1 MSPLSH
7 LGSQM
12 PAGSSKDD
20 QIIVDDSPPVS
31 SNTRSKT
38 AGRTADLDDHMKELT
53 KICED
58 KNVGQQ
64 WTPGR
69 AEFKWNDVF
78 PQSDLVGAGGLWA
91 KYTALLVLF
100 ACGGAPSKKGLNTHC
115 LVARAKPAEGKGAP
129 SRNANLVLK
138 EILKQTV
145 RNQRGKALAQKM
157 KEVYGK
163 GTKGKDVWISLQNS
177 LVALLQDSD
186 DYEGLGEMSRNIF
199 QGADFGTSVTL
210 RNHGL
215 MGRVAVDVDDSALR
229 HKHVLTTIS
238 AGRPAGTRMAGA
250 GGGLSCQESM
260 RVSEVMSEIQSEKTR
275 DMNLREPDGQ
285 AVVMVLMV
293 NGPDQVPQE

>member
-1 MSPLSH
+1 M
-7 LGSQM
+7 
-12 PAGSSKDD
+12 
-20 QIIVDDSPPVS
+20 
-31 SNTRSKT
+31 R
-38 AGRTADLDDHMKELT
+38 ELT
-53 KICED
+53 KICQD
-58 KNVGQQ
+58 KNVGQP

-69 AEFKWNDVF
+69 ADLKWNEVF
-78 PQSDLVGAGGLWA
+78 PQSNSVGAGGLWA
-91 KYTALLVLF
+91 KATALLVLF
-100 ACGGAPSKKGLNTHC
+100 ACGGAPSRKGGLNTHC
-115 LVARAKPAEGKGAP
+115 LVARAKPCEGKGAP

-145 RNQRGKALAQKM
+145 RNQRGKALARKM

-163 GTKGKDVWISLQNS
+163 GTKGKDVWIGLQKS
-177 LVALLQDSD
+177 LVELLQDSV

-215 MGRVAVDVDDSALR
+215 MGRIAVDAKDSGLR

-238 AGRPAGTRMAGA
+238 AGRPAGTRVAGA

-275 DMNLREPDGQ
+275 DMNLTDGQ